1 MWLLEKQGSVVV
13 GSSNKR
19 HKQKDAHHAF
29 KWKKLENPDIQ
40 AEMYHIDKLWPKEWR
55 EAHTKNFACKPS
67 MC

>member
-1 MWLLEKQGSVVV
+1 MWILEKQGSVVV

-40 AEMYHIDKLWPKEWR
+40 AEMGWEMRRRSSGLQKCAR
-55 EAHTKNFACKPS
+55 N
-67 MC
+67 M

>member
-40 AEMYHIDKLWPKEWR
+40 AEMGWEMRRSSGLQKCAR
-55 EAHTKNFACKPS
+55 N
-67 MC
+67 M